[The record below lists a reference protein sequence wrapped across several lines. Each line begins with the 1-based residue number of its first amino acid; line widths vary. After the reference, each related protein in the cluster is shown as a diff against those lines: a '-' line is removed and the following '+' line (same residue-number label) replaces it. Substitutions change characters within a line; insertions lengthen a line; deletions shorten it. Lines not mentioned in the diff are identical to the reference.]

1 MTLTDPLLETRLRH
15 DLTAVAEAVTG
26 APLARSAKHR
36 RRWLALGA
44 VGVVVPVLVG
54 GATFVRSGPEYVDT
68 IPPETIIVRGDID
81 GDTYLVVESRRTYC
95 DGQGQVTGIEIV
107 EEDENILGSEWNT
120 VGYSYADV
128 GGGCQHDTAAW
139 LRDPSLSSN
148 GGSEVG
154 GTLLWV
160 WAVHPD
166 VTSVRITTDD
176 DVVDLPPYP
185 VDGAGYAL
193 YEVPKDVETYT
204 VELMIGE
211 SPVPGTREKKRV
223 PALR

>member
-1 MTLTDPLLETRLRH
+1 MT
-15 DLTAVAEAVTG
+15 
-26 APLARSAKHR
+26 SAN
-36 RRWLALGA
+36 GSQ
-44 VGVVVPVLVG
+44 VL
-54 GATFVRSGPEYVDT
+54 
-68 IPPETIIVRGDID
+68 RGDID
-81 GDTYLVVESRRTYC
+81 GDSYLVVESRRTHC
-95 DGQGQVTGIEIV
+95 EGQEQVTGIEVV

-120 VGYSYADV
+120 VLYSYADV
-128 GGGCQHDTAAW
+128 GGGGCRPAMAAW
-139 LRDPSLSSN
+139 LRDPALSSS

-154 GTLLWV
+154 GTFLWV

-176 DVVDLPPYP
+176 DVVDLAPYS

-204 VELMIGE
+204 VELMIGD
-211 SPVPGTREKKRV
+211 SPVPGTREEKQV